1 MNNLTHWI
9 TDLKQRGC
17 TITTNNQVAH
27 VVGRAATWNDHHQ
40 TGRHH
45 HALLTAAN
53 GTHPE
58 WWNHIIGNPTRP
70 LNLDDIPTA
79 DNDPD
84 AFACTHCGQPA
95 AHLAPDL
102 TPWCPDCLDQA
113 AT

>member
-40 TGRHH
+40 TGRYH

-79 DNDPD
+79 HNDPD